1 MYSQFGIGPLLFIS
15 CTCGVHLLPP
25 FVPVICSCPAS
36 LVPVVPLLFFFKFFY
51 SSSAFHLRTLRRF
64 RVKVTLRSAASPC
77 RALSGHLTDTHIS
90 LGTFQGH
97 SHYSLVTLFVH
108 MGTCNSHMSPSW
120 GTCSATCPVNVRI
133 WTSKCSRGS
142 CYKALGFFFLFH
154 NCFTLLVHL
163 CFSCL
168 APHTFSFPT

>member
-1 MYSQFGIGPLLFIS
+1 MKLTSIVYWGTGLQKIGGGATEVR
-15 CTCGVHLLPP
+15 CM
-25 FVPVICSCPAS
+25 
-36 LVPVVPLLFFFKFFY
+36 
-51 SSSAFHLRTLRRF
+51 
-64 RVKVTLRSAASPC
+64 VKVTPRSADSP
-77 RALSGHLTDTHIS
+77 RRPLSGHLADTHIS

-168 APHTFSFPT
+168 APHTFSFPTWDIFCSVS